1 MTNEFQQLL
10 TSRKNQVETLML
22 ALLSD
27 GDNVDIAGLAEAMR
41 YGACG
46 GGKRLRASLVLESA
60 KLAGAD
66 TGADTQNSNTK
77 SNPLYVA
84 AALEM
89 VHGYSLIHDDL
100 PAMDD
105 DALRHGKP
113 CVHLAFDEATAIL
126 AGDSLLTFAFEI
138 LARTETHAD
147 ANTRINLVSILA
159 RAAGHQGMA
168 AGQYLDMQL
177 QGETT
182 DEAQII
188 RLQSLKTGA
197 LFVAATQLGAHLGNP
212 SPALLSGLKN
222 YAEKL
227 GLAFQIYDDVL
238 DSIGDA
244 TQMGK
249 NIGKDSK
256 FGKPSFLVV
265 NSVEKAREKAY
276 ALCDEAVV
284 QSQILT
290 AESEADN
297 FLAQL
302 AQFAVSRNQ

>member
-1 MTNEFQQLL
+1 MVNEFQQLL

-22 ALLSD
+22 ALLSEAD
-27 GDNVDIAGLAEAMR
+27 EDNADIAGLAEAMR

-66 TGADTQNSNTK
+66 TQNPNSN

-138 LARTETHAD
+138 LARPETHKD
-147 ANTRINLVSILA
+147 ANTRINLVRILA
-159 RAAGHQGMA
+159 QASGYQGMA

-177 QGETT
+177 QGEHT

-197 LFVAATQLGAHLGNP
+197 LFVAATQIGAHLGKP
-212 SPALLSGLKN
+212 SPALLAGLKN

-244 TQMGK
+244 VQMGK

-256 FGKPSFLVV
+256 FGKPSFLAV

-276 ALCDEAVV
+276 SLCDEAVA
-284 QSQILT
+284 QSHSLMGE
-290 AESEADN
+290 AEADN

>member
-1 MTNEFQQLL
+1 MVNEFQQLL
-10 TSRKNQVETLML
+10 TSRKNQVETVML

-27 GDNVDIAGLAEAMR
+27 ADNETDISGLAEAMR

-66 TGADTQNSNTK
+66 TQNT
-77 SNPLYVA
+77 NPLHVA

-105 DALRHGKP
+105 DELRHGKP

-138 LARTETHAD
+138 LARSETHAD
-147 ANTRINLVSILA
+147 AQTRINLVQILA
-159 RAAGHQGMA
+159 RASGHQGMA

-177 QGETT
+177 QGNEAT

-197 LFVAATQLGAHLGNP
+197 LFVAATQAGAHLGNP
-212 SPALLSGLKN
+212 SPRLLQGLQN

-244 TQMGK
+244 KQMGK

-256 FGKPSFLVV
+256 FGKPSFLAI

-276 ALCDEAVV
+276 ALRDEAVA
-284 QSQILT
+284 QSKTLT
-290 AESEADN
+290 GTSDN

-302 AQFAVSRNQ
+302 AHFAVSRNQ

>member
-1 MTNEFQQLL
+1 MANEFQQLL

-27 GDNVDIAGLAEAMR
+27 DDNADISGLAEAMR

-60 KLAGAD
+60 RLSGAN
-66 TGADTQNSNTK
+66 TDTQN

-138 LARTETHAD
+138 LARPETHAD
-147 ANTRINLVSILA
+147 ADTRINLVSILA
-159 RAAGHQGMA
+159 RASGHKGMA

-177 QGETT
+177 QGENT

-197 LFVAATQLGAHLGNP
+197 LFVAATQAGAHLGNP
-212 SPALLSGLKN
+212 SPALLSGLQN
-222 YAEKL
+222 YSEKL

-244 TQMGK
+244 KQMGK

-256 FGKPSFLVV
+256 FGKPSFLAV

-276 ALCDEAVV
+276 SLCDEAVV
-284 QSQILT
+284 QSKILT
-290 AESEADN
+290 GKSDN

-302 AQFAVSRNQ
+302 AQFAVSRTQ